1 SLHGPPRGIPGSDVE
16 DVTSINNVGSRD
28 QLSHGFRVKVAE
40 FLPFGRKDYQFSFG
54 KCLGGTFRVAEC
66 WEDLAG
72 VLHAVGVID
81 GDCGA
86 AERQGACY
94 RKRRGIADVV
104 RVGLEGTT

>member
-40 FLPFGRKDYQFSFG
+40 FLPFGGKDYQFSFG

-72 VLHAVGVID
+72 VLHALGVINRD
-81 GDCGA
+81 GSA
-86 AERQGACY
+86 AQRQGTRD
-94 RKRRGIADVV
+94 RKRGRVADIV
-104 RVGLEGTT
+104 RVGFEGT